1 MNFTEPYQKRH
12 TDNILFL
19 SLQKSQKKSNMAA
32 GQWTQVEA
40 FRSGSEEVN
49 IGDPISLGYMYIT
62 CTQKNQTVITRA
74 SGLQW
79 ENGHLERPKK
89 AEQNK

>member
-12 TDNILFL
+12 TDNLLFL

-32 GQWTQVEA
+32 VQWTQVEA

-62 CTQKNQTVITRA
+62 CTQKNSTVITRVYKWTA
-74 SGLQW
+74 VGKMVIW
-79 ENGHLERPKK
+79 RDFEKG
-89 AEQNK
+89 